1 MLFLEGLIG
10 LHRTVQLHF
19 FHITDGA
26 IDLDYHIIEW
36 FVLETN
42 RGHYVFFEA
51 ASKYCTSDSC

>member
-19 FHITDGA
+19 FHITYGA